1 MSEIYIISAPIG
13 IGKTTLI
20 RDWILSDDSLS
31 VGGFLTPVV
40 NNKRQIYFPSTKKH
54 IPFEVAEIAENQ
66 SFEILKI
73 GRYEFYKSAFSAAI
87 TQLNKDLKQNAYDYL
102 IIDELGKL
110 EIESDS
116 GFEPQFSQFL
126 EEYHCYREPK
136 PALVVVVR
144 NTLLLKAIEKYN
156 FQNVRINQGPF
167 VRTFPDI
174 QAVVVAGGKSSRM
187 GESKAHINYHGMP
200 QFQYVV
206 NQLKTLN
213 IPVAI
218 NANDFLETENPV
230 FADDPEF
237 LENGPMSGLLTAH
250 KNFLEKSILFIGV
263 DYPNLPTSALSD
275 LLHVYLITGKTVC
288 YKHPDTEFYEPL
300 IALYEANQLTPE
312 MGIQNNHSL
321 NQFLRGLVKKYSAI
335 TLNIT
340 NPSHF
345 KSFDTPDDKKH
356 LNSL

>member
-20 RDWILSDDSLS
+20 TDWISSDDSLS

-40 NNKRQIYFPSTKKH
+40 NNKRQIFFPSTKKH
-54 IPFEVAEIAENQ
+54 IPFEIAEIAENQ

-110 EIESDS
+110 EIESDI

-136 PALVVVVR
+136 PALVVVIR

-156 FQNVRINQGPF
+156 FQNARINQGPF
-167 VRTFPDI
+167 MRTFPDI

-187 GESKAHINYHGMP
+187 GESKALIHYHGLP

-206 NQLKTLN
+206 NQLKTLH

-237 LENGPMSGLLTAH
+237 QENGPMGGLLTAH
-250 KNFLEKSILFIGV
+250 KKFPEKSILFIGV

-275 LLHVYLITGKTVC
+275 LLQVYLITGKTVC
-288 YKHPDTEFYEPL
+288 YKHPDTQYLEPL
-300 IALYEANQLTPE
+300 IAIYAANELNLE
-312 MGIQNNHSL
+312 MGIKNNQSL
-321 NQFLRGLVKKYSAI
+321 SGFLQDKIKENKAQSLP
-335 TLNIT
+335 IT